1 MLNIVGIREAT
12 DAQIIQR
19 LEEILEAAKNGKLKK
34 IVYYAVTES
43 AWIYEFKTGMDAFE
57 LLALLERLKF
67 NVLKWWDSA

>member
-1 MLNIVGIREAT
+1 MIIGIREAT

-43 AWIYEFKTGMDAFE
+43 EWIYEFKTGMDAFE

>member
-1 MLNIVGIREAT
+1 MIIGIREAT
-12 DAQIIQR
+12 DAEIIQR

-43 AWIYEFKTGMDAFE
+43 EWIYEFKTGMDAFE